1 MSVQTEDIIIDHIWS
16 PYPDSNLPLTFRANG
31 EVPDHQLRRSPYWW
45 VKLFLA
51 VFKKGGFRF
60 SLILF
65 ADTSWILN
73 PRIVQDCSYSTRIR
87 AISVVVLNSWSH
99 CRLQNVETDFVEC
112 GQTTR
117 VKRARTVRANCRW
130 LWFVILHVFYIDG
143 CFNNYLHVHVYGN
156 VALYCVHVYTN
167 PNTIYPELTLAV
179 TLWSANIWQI

>member
-1 MSVQTEDIIIDHIWS
+1 MTRIYRWPSEPTVKSRIIS
-16 PYPDSNLPLTFRANG
+16 
-31 EVPDHQLRRSPYWW
+31 LRRSPYWW

-51 VFKKGGFRF
+51 VFKKV

-65 ADTSWILN
+65 AVTSWILN

-143 CFNNYLHVHVYGN
+143 CFNNYMHVYGN

-167 PNTIYPELTLAV
+167 PN
-179 TLWSANIWQI
+179 NIPWTNPSCNPLEC